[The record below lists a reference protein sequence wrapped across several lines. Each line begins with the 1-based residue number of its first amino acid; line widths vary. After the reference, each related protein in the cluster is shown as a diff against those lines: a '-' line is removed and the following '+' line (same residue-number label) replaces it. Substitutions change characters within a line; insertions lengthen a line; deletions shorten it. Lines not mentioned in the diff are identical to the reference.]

1 MIIFKR
7 KKYDKKTLKE
17 LKELLDKEKKELQEK
32 VEELNLK
39 EKDMAI
45 KMPDFMASEDSSI
58 EADEVE
64 ELNNLLSLKME
75 WENEIDRINQALE
88 RMEKGNYGICVECG
102 NLIEIERLKIEP
114 TAQICMTCVKKK
126 NRQTS

>member
-17 LKELLDKEKKELQEK
+17 LKDLLEKEKEEFQKK
-32 VEELNLK
+32 IEELNLK
-39 EKDMAI
+39 EKEMAI
-45 KMPDFMASEDSSI
+45 KMPDFMASEDTSI

-102 NLIEIERLKIEP
+102 DLIEIERLKIEP
-114 TAQICMTCVKKK
+114 TAQICISCVKKK
-126 NRQTS
+126 NRQLS